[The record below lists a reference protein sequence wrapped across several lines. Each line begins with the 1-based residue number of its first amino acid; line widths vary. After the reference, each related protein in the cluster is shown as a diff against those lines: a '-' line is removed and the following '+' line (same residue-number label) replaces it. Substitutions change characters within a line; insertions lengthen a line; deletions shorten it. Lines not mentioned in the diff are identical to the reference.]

1 MWEVLEVLEVL
12 WAAPPLEVPHEV
24 WAKDPHHSLEDQELS
39 LGVWETARV
48 HLPRELSLD
57 LLQG

>member
-1 MWEVLEVLEVL
+1 MLEVLEVLEVL

-24 WAKDPHHSLEDQELS
+24 WAKDPHHSLEEPELS
-39 LGVWETARV
+39 LGVWGTARV